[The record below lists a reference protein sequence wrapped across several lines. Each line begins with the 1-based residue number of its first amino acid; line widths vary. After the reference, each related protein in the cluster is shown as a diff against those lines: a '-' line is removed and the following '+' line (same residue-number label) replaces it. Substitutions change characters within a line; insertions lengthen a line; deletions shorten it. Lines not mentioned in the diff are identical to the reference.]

1 MWTITKFSAMLG
13 LGQSTAFYDPAF
25 LLTVQLE

>member
-1 MWTITKFSAMLG
+1 MLG